1 MPTSMSTT
9 RIGSTSY
16 INYHSLFLYGNIT
29 YICVVNIFIMAT
41 LANDRIDIRISKESK
56 DLIKHAAEIS
66 GFKTISEFIVSLA
79 KTESK
84 RIIEEE
90 AKLLKSIEDKVLFV
104 ETLLNPP
111 APNKALKSAL
121 ENYNKLL
128 NATTIHDFESFR
140 KKS

>member
-1 MPTSMSTT
+1 
-9 RIGSTSY
+9 
-16 INYHSLFLYGNIT
+16 
-29 YICVVNIFIMAT
+29 MAT

-79 KTESK
+79 KAESK

-90 AKLLKSIEDKVLFV
+90 AKLLKSISDKVLFV

-128 NATTIHDFESFR
+128 NATTVHDFESFR

>member
-1 MPTSMSTT
+1 
-9 RIGSTSY
+9 
-16 INYHSLFLYGNIT
+16 
-29 YICVVNIFIMAT
+29 MAT
-41 LANDRIDIRISKESK
+41 LVNDRIDIRISKENK
-56 DLIKHAAEIS
+56 DLIKYAAEIS

-79 KTESK
+79 KNEAK

-90 AKLLKSIEDKVLFV
+90 TRLLKSMDDKVLFV

-121 ENYNKLL
+121 DNYNDLL
-128 NATTIHDFESFR
+128 NSITPNDFDSFR

>member
-1 MPTSMSTT
+1 
-9 RIGSTSY
+9 
-16 INYHSLFLYGNIT
+16 
-29 YICVVNIFIMAT
+29 MAT

-56 DLIKHAAEIS
+56 DLIKRAAEIS

-79 KTESK
+79 KAESK

-90 AKLLKSIEDKVLFV
+90 AKLLKSISDKVLFV
-104 ETLLNPP
+104 ETLLNPQDTK
-111 APNKALKSAL
+111 KALKSAL

-128 NATTIHDFESFR
+128 NATTVHDFESFR

>member
-1 MPTSMSTT
+1 
-9 RIGSTSY
+9 
-16 INYHSLFLYGNIT
+16 
-29 YICVVNIFIMAT
+29 MAT

-128 NATTIHDFESFR
+128 NATTVHDFESFR
-140 KKS
+140 KKT